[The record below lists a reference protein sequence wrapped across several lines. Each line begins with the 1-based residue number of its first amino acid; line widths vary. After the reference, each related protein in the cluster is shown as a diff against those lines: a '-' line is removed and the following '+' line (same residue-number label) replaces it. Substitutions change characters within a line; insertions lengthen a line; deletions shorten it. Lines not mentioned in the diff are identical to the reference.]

1 MMLIQHL
8 VRINEGGK
16 VKSCAARFC
25 SNCGIGSGL
34 EQGCHHLG
42 VPVEGGLP
50 SEMCEYVFQSVPN
63 ATNGNKYKLYGA
75 DFSLQ

>member
-1 MMLIQHL
+1 MMLTQYL
-8 VRINEGGK
+8 VGINEGGK
-16 VKSCAARFC
+16 VKSSAARFC

-50 SEMCEYVFQSVPN
+50 SEMFEYVFRCVPKVES
-63 ATNGNKYKLYGA
+63 AWGL
-75 DFSLQ
+75 LQ